1 MKIYNKLRLVL
12 YRIQL
17 KKVMN
22 DAPKSILES
31 ALFPINREIH
41 VNTSGKSILE
51 TARFDRGIQNNYMKK
66 RNAEIEK
73 SRQKIRKIE
82 TKINRLK

>member
-17 KKVMN
+17 KKAYKE
-22 DAPKSILES
+22 APKSILET
-31 ALFPINREIH
+31 AVFPIKREPY

-51 TARFDRGIQNNYMKK
+51 MARFDRNDTYMKE
-66 RNAEIEK
+66 RNEAIEK
-73 SRQKIRKIE
+73 NNQKIKKIE